1 MLLESIN
8 LKRHEP
14 NATCCARLMLC
25 GCNQQRMFQHNVCK
39 YIKCSSISIRHF
51 VSITQAAAVITSSW
65 HFGFEYDEL
74 EVYPLDGDYTMDVDV
89 YCGDQY
95 YLNGSPTHFD
105 QKPWYIQSTA
115 GEIFNYYTATAF
127 NTDAANERLGYV
139 EIDYVYNEG
148 DEGIT
153 NHMTGNVRINST
165 YAITFQQLHVYF

>member
-1 MLLESIN
+1 MLQ
-8 LKRHEP
+8 RHSMHLIACS
-14 NATCCARLMLC
+14 ATKLTEFVSTHVRV
-25 GCNQQRMFQHNVCK
+25 QRTF
-39 YIKCSSISIRHF
+39 SISIRHF

-65 HFGFEYDEL
+65 RFGFEYNEL

-95 YLNGSPTHFD
+95 YLNGSPTRFE

-127 NTDAANERLGYV
+127 NTGAANQRLGYV
-139 EIDYVYNEG
+139 EIDYVYEEG

-165 YAITFQQLHVYF
+165 YAVTYQQLNVYF